1 MAVVEF
7 EEQLF
12 SKELSAVFLN
22 LSVSSIDKLVREG
35 ILKPV
40 RMGRSVKFER
50 STLEEYKL
58 RCKNN
63 AGVN

>member
-58 RCKNN
+58 RCKSNV
-63 AGVN
+63 GVN

>member
-35 ILKPV
+35 ALKPV

-63 AGVN
+63 AGAN